1 MFSLYKS
8 QILILGQTGA
18 GKSTLLKKLIKGC
31 PKFDFGFCFT
41 STPWEWSGPQFKNII
56 TLSFDD
62 FDKVNILFN
71 IKLIKLKKFVI
82 IDNFIGI
89 FKIDKLVEK
98 LYTQGRHFNIAS
110 FCLCQYASKITP
122 TVRENSRYIFILRCS
137 IKSYELLYNNQNKYN
152 KKSDWIDFCQKN
164 ASYSPILINNNDLN
178 LINNIILFNNKSKN

>member
-8 QILILGQTGA
+8 QVLILGQTGA
-18 GKSTLLKKLIKGC
+18 GKSSLLKKLLKGC

-41 STPWEWSGPQFKNII
+41 STPWELSEFKNII

-82 IDNFIGI
+82 IDNFIGLYKLD
-89 FKIDKLVEK
+89 KIAEK

-110 FCLCQYASKITP
+110 ICLSQYAGKVPP
-122 TVRENSRYIFILRCS
+122 TIRENSRYIFILRSS

-152 KKSDWIDFCQKN
+152 KKADWIDFCQKN

-178 LINNIILFNNKSKN
+178 LINNIILFNKKK